1 MVEFLQLLRCLEDC
15 WRVSTVNMASVLLEY
30 DVLPGAVH
38 RDLHL
43 PVSATTAHAA
53 AVSVVRTA
61 GQDRALAEGKGRA
74 VGKAML
80 CSHLALLHFVAPGPR
95 VGKALIMFTSSPLR
109 VSL

>member
-1 MVEFLQLLRCLEDC
+1 MALL
-15 WRVSTVNMASVLLEY
+15 STVNMDFVLLDSEP
-30 DVLPGAVH
+30 VLPGAVH

-43 PVSATTAHAA
+43 PVSATTVHAA

-95 VGKALIMFTSSPLR
+95 VGEA
-109 VSL
+109 V